1 MKSNVDLT
9 TNSDF
14 SRPILNLDITPILLD
29 ERQNIFGQI
38 EKEEE
43 VVYIAPWLPKGK
55 RVMWQG
61 NKYFETAEYECVKE
75 DKEKIPWKFNNPNCN
90 IDEYYESW
98 FTEHL
103 FDKPVIKSETEILI
117 R

>member
-14 SRPILNLDITPILLD
+14 SRPILDITPIPLD

-38 EKEEE
+38 EKEE
-43 VVYIAPWLPKGK
+43 VVYIAPWFPKGK

-61 NKYFETAEYECVKE
+61 NQYFETAEYECVKE
-75 DKEKIPWKFNNPNCN
+75 DEENIPWKINKQKCN

-98 FTEHL
+98 FIEHL
-103 FDKPVIKSETEILI
+103 FDKPVIESETEILI

>member
-14 SRPILNLDITPILLD
+14 SRQVFLLDITDTRFD
-29 ERQNIFGQI
+29 ERSGYFGQI

-43 VVYIAPWLPKGK
+43 IVYIAPWLPKGK

-75 DKEKIPWKFNNPNCN
+75 DEENIPWKINKQNCN

-103 FDKPVIKSETEILI
+103 FDKPVIESETEILI

>member
-1 MKSNVDLT
+1 MKSNIDLT
-9 TNSDF
+9 TNGDF
-14 SRPILNLDITPILLD
+14 SRPGLHLDITVLLLD
-29 ERQNIFGQI
+29 VRQNIFGQI

-61 NKYFETAEYECVKE
+61 NDYFEEVECECIKE
-75 DKEKIPWKFNNPNCN
+75 DIEELPWHFDNEKKDL
-90 IDEYYESW
+90 DEYYRSW
-98 FTEHL
+98 LSEHL

>member
-9 TNSDF
+9 INSDF
-14 SRPILNLDITPILLD
+14 SRRLLNLDITDTRLD
-29 ERQNIFGQI
+29 ERRKPFDQYEI
-38 EKEEE
+38 EDF
-43 VVYIAPWLPKGK
+43 VYIAPWFPKGK
-55 RVMWQG
+55 IVMWQG

-75 DKEKIPWKFNNPNCN
+75 DEEKIPWKFNNPNCN

-103 FDKPVIKSETEILI
+103 FDRPVIKSETEILI

>member
-1 MKSNVDLT
+1 MTKKDIIKFLEKYNDDDDLC
-9 TNSDF
+9 
-14 SRPILNLDITPILLD
+14 IVLD
-29 ERQNIFGQI
+29 
-38 EKEEE
+38 
-43 VVYIAPWLPKGK
+43 
-55 RVMWQG
+55 
-61 NKYFETAEYECVKE
+61 E

>member
-1 MKSNVDLT
+1 
-9 TNSDF
+9 
-14 SRPILNLDITPILLD
+14 
-29 ERQNIFGQI
+29 
-38 EKEEE
+38 
-43 VVYIAPWLPKGK
+43 
-55 RVMWQG
+55 MWQG

-75 DKEKIPWKFNNPNCN
+75 DEEKIPWKINNPNCN

-103 FDKPVIKSETEILI
+103 FDRPVIKSETEILI

>member
-14 SRPILNLDITPILLD
+14 SRPILDITPILLD

-38 EKEEE
+38 EKEE
-43 VVYIAPWLPKGK
+43 VVYIAPWFPKGK

-61 NKYFETAEYECVKE
+61 NQYFETAEYECVKE
-75 DKEKIPWKFNNPNCN
+75 DEENIPWKINKQKCN

-103 FDKPVIKSETEILI
+103 FDKPVIESETEILI

>member
-14 SRPILNLDITPILLD
+14 SRPILDITPILLD

-38 EKEEE
+38 EKEEG
-43 VVYIAPWLPKGK
+43 VYIAPWFPKGK

-61 NKYFETAEYECVKE
+61 NQYFETAEYECVKE
-75 DKEKIPWKFNNPNCN
+75 DEENIPWKINKQKCN

-103 FDKPVIKSETEILI
+103 FDKPVIESETEILI

>member
-14 SRPILNLDITPILLD
+14 SRQVFPLGITDTRFD
-29 ERQNIFGQI
+29 ERRKPFDQG
-38 EKEEE
+38 E
-43 VVYIAPWLPKGK
+43 VEHCIYIAPWFPKGK

-61 NKYFETAEYECVKE
+61 NQYFETAEYECVKE
-75 DKEKIPWKFNNPNCN
+75 DEENIPWKINKQKCN

-103 FDKPVIKSETEILI
+103 FEKPVIESETEILI